1 MPSIY
6 EQMMP
11 QLSRGEV
18 LELIAR
24 GEGLRGAN
32 LMRTD
37 LSGMDLSN
45 VDLAEAN
52 LRMADLNGAILREAR
67 LTGCFLSGA
76 LMNDANLTG
85 ADLVESS
92 MIGAKMNGADLSR
105 ADLSG
110 SDLTGASLHGAD
122 LAGAYLVG
130 TFLNETDLSRANLD
144 GAFVRMA
151 QMSGSN
157 LIGASL
163 ESADLS
169 YSDLSGVRLDGC
181 CLLNA
186 NLMGANLSGSTLKD
200 CNLRGADLTGTDLS
214 GCNLTGAKLRDVKF
228 AGVKLADAWADW
240 VDIAIDDNEDRA
252 SLEEVF
258 VGIIGKPVA
267 QFLVE
272 GRVGDDVWAVILA
285 HLCAFQATHPA
296 NGGVRLRGI
305 HEGISSSV
313 LYLEAEHEVSL
324 AAYLAEF
331 ADIIGKGSQE
341 LFEQLATAVSEGG
354 ERGNGD
360 GSAELLEQLTT
371 TVTEGGEHR
380 NEDDQFSSEFLEQ
393 PFPSRGIELD
403 EALAQLALRCES
415 LHDTT
420 FWSSDKA
427 VLILTGNR
435 QIWLEASS
443 NPSLT
448 LRPPHGSTV
457 GVDLVRG
464 HFVTDEQR
472 RSKTLIS
479 SS

>member
-1 MPSIY
+1 
-6 EQMMP
+6 
-11 QLSRGEV
+11 
-18 LELIAR
+18 
-24 GEGLRGAN
+24 
-32 LMRTD
+32 MRTD
-37 LSGMDLSN
+37 LSDMDLSN

-52 LRMADLNGAILREAR
+52 LRMADLNRAILREAS

-76 LMNDANLTG
+76 LMNDANLIG
-85 ADLVESS
+85 ANLIESS
-92 MIGAKMNGADLSR
+92 MIGARLKGADLSR

-110 SDLTGASLHGAD
+110 SDLTGASLQGAE

-130 TFLNETDLSRANLD
+130 TFLNETDLSGANLD

-151 QMSGSN
+151 QMAGSN
-157 LIGASL
+157 LAGASL
-163 ESADLS
+163 ENADLS
-169 YSDLSGVRLDGC
+169 YTDLSSVRLDGC
-181 CLLNA
+181 CLINA

-200 CNLRGADLTGTDLS
+200 CDLRGANLTGADLS
-214 GCNLTGAKLRDVKF
+214 GCNLTGAKLRDVTF
-228 AGVKLADAWADW
+228 AGVKLADAWAEW
-240 VDIAIDDNEDRA
+240 VDMAVDGFEDRT

-258 VGIIGKPVA
+258 VGIIGTPVA
-267 QFLVE
+267 QLLVE

-313 LYLEAEHEVSL
+313 LYLEAEQEVSL

-341 LFEQLATAVSEGG
+341 LFEQLATAEGGG
-354 ERGNGD
+354 ERGN
-360 GSAELLEQLTT
+360 E
-371 TVTEGGEHR
+371 
-380 NEDDQFSSEFLEQ
+380 EDSPSSEFLA
-393 PFPSRGIELD
+393 PSPPSRGVELD
-403 EALAQLALRCES
+403 EALARLALRCES
-415 LHDTT
+415 LQETS

-435 QIWLEASS
+435 QIWLEATS

-464 HFVTDEQR
+464 HFITDEYR
-472 RSKTLIS
+472 RNKTLVS
-479 SS
+479 TL

>member
-1 MPSIY
+1 
-6 EQMMP
+6 MP
-11 QLSRGEV
+11 QLSRGDI
-18 LELIAR
+18 LDRIAR

-32 LMRTD
+32 LVRTD

-52 LRMADLNGAILREAR
+52 LRMADLNRANLREAS
-67 LTGCFLSGA
+67 LAGCFLSGA
-76 LMNDANLTG
+76 LMNGANLIG
-85 ADLVESS
+85 ANLIESS
-92 MIGAKMNGADLSR
+92 MIGAKLKEADLSR

-110 SDLTGASLHGAD
+110 SDLTGANLQGAQ

-130 TFLNETDLSRANLD
+130 TFLNETDLSGANLD

-151 QMSGSN
+151 QMAGSN
-157 LIGASL
+157 LSAASL

-169 YSDLSGVRLDGC
+169 YSDLSSVRLDGC
-181 CLLNA
+181 CLKGA

-200 CNLRGADLTGTDLS
+200 CDLRGADLTGADLS

-228 AGVKLADAWADW
+228 AGVKLADAWAEW
-240 VDIAIDDNEDRA
+240 VDMATDGFEDRA

-258 VGIIGKPVA
+258 VGIIGTPIA
-267 QFLVE
+267 QLLIE

-296 NGGVRLRGI
+296 DGGVRLRGI

-313 LYLEAEHEVSL
+313 LYLEAEQEVSL

-341 LFEQLATAVSEGG
+341 LYEQLATAVG
-354 ERGNGD
+354 ESTERENGD
-360 GSAELLEQLTT
+360 GHSGPLPS
-371 TVTEGGEHR
+371 
-380 NEDDQFSSEFLEQ
+380 DFLANKL
-393 PFPSRGIELD
+393 PSRGVELD
-403 EALAQLALRCES
+403 NALAQLALRCES
-415 LHDTT
+415 LRETT

-435 QIWLEASS
+435 QIWLEATS

-464 HFVTDEQR
+464 HFITDEYR
-472 RSKTLIS
+472 RSKTLVS
-479 SS
+479 TP